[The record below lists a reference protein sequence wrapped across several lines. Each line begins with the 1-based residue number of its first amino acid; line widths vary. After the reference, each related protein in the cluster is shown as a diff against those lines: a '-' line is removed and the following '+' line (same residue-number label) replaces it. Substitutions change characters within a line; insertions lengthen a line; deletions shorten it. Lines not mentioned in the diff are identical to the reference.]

1 MKKVALVGKLVA
13 AASAL
18 LVSGSLFAQAPD
30 TVQIRNIMYNG
41 SGCPIGSVAQNIAP
55 DNKAFTL
62 TFSDYIA
69 EIGPGVPL
77 SAARKNCQ
85 LTVDLHFPA
94 GWQFAVATFDY
105 RGYVTLDPRV
115 SATQS
120 SAYYFQGQG
129 QTGRFSS
136 TYAGPI
142 DRDYQFRDTI
152 GLASVVWSP
161 CGASRALN
169 INTQVH
175 LNNRANRNG
184 SGLITTD
191 SIDGQIVHKYGL
203 MWRRCN

>member
-1 MKKVALVGKLVA
+1 MRNVTFIGKLIA

-18 LVSGSLFAQAPD
+18 LVTGSLFAQAPN

-41 SGCPIGSVAQNIAP
+41 SGCPLGTVAKNVAP
-55 DNKAFTL
+55 DYKAFTL
-62 TFSDYIA
+62 IFSEYIA
-69 EIGPGVPL
+69 EIGPGIPL
-77 SAARKNCQ
+77 SSARRNCQ
-85 LTVDLHFPA
+85 ITLDMYFPQ
-94 GWQFAVATFDY
+94 GWQFAIASFDY
-105 RGYVTLDPRV
+105 RGYVTADAGV
-115 SATQS
+115 TGTQS

-136 TYAGPI
+136 NFNGPI

-152 GLASVVWSP
+152 GLTSLVWSP

-169 INTQVH
+169 INTQVR
-175 LNNRANRNG
+175 LNNRLNPNG

-203 MWRRCN
+203 QWRRC